1 MAPGLKRATALSALA
16 APRTALTPVGGN
28 SSDES
33 PLRGG
38 GGALA
43 RKLRKSN
50 NVRRLRR
57 LLAPPAA
64 ALLADDAETS
74 VRLAQIGGSQSE
86 PDLNAVRRRR
96 KRGSKKVK
104 KGALGPREEMPR
116 STCATPSAPLGVYH
130 RATSSSLSTAL

>member
-50 NVRRLRR
+50 NVRRL
-57 LLAPPAA
+57 LAPPAA
-64 ALLADDAETS
+64 ALLADDA

-116 STCATPSAPLGVYH
+116 STCATPSAPLGVYR

>member
-64 ALLADDAETS
+64 ALLADDAG
-74 VRLAQIGGSQSE
+74 RLAQIGGSQSE

-116 STCATPSAPLGVYH
+116 STCATPSAPLGVYR